1 MELLLVALLI
11 SNNPY
16 AWEMSCER
24 WHDSTKEILMD
35 ENLPYWEKNRLIR
48 YFRSKVIEPCPDLT
62 LSVDPNERRSHSRP
76 ARAERNRPLQ
86 PAALR
91 LGT

>member
-1 MELLLVALLI
+1 MELLLVALLV

-24 WHDSTKEILMD
+24 WHDGAKEILMD
-35 ENLPYWEKNRLIR
+35 EYLPAWEKDRLIK
-48 YFRSKVIEPCPDLT
+48 YFRSKVVEPCPDLT
-62 LSVDPNERRSHSRP
+62 LSVDPNERRSNSRS
-76 ARAERNRPLQ
+76 ARAERNRLLQ

-91 LGT
+91 LGS

>member
-1 MELLLVALLI
+1 MELLLMALLV

-35 ENLPYWEKNRLIR
+35 ENLPFWEKDRLIR
-48 YFRSKVIEPCPDLT
+48 YFRSKVVEPCPDLT
-62 LSVDPNERRSHSRP
+62 LSVDPNERRSNSRS
-76 ARAERNRPLQ
+76 ARAERNRLLQ

-91 LGT
+91 LGS

>member
-1 MELLLVALLI
+1 MELLLVALLV

-24 WHDSTKEILMD
+24 WHDGAKEILMD
-35 ENLPYWEKNRLIR
+35 EYLPAWEKDRLIR
-48 YFRSKVIEPCPDLT
+48 YFRSKVVEPCPDLT
-62 LSVDPNERRSHSRP
+62 ISVDPNERRSNSRS
-76 ARAERNRPLQ
+76 ARAERNRLLQ

-91 LGT
+91 LGS

>member
-1 MELLLVALLI
+1 MELLLVALLV

-24 WHDSTKEILMD
+24 WHDGAKEILMD
-35 ENLPYWEKNRLIR
+35 EYLPVWEKNRLIR
-48 YFRSKVIEPCPDLT
+48 YFRSKVVEPCPDLT
-62 LSVDPNERRSHSRP
+62 ISVDPNERRSNSRS
-76 ARAERNRPLQ
+76 ARAERNRLLQ

-91 LGT
+91 LGS